1 MTKIFFLFMLNWIE
15 TRPVSF
21 CPGYVQIRQKFFGF
35 QLSIGDTV
43 QTAGSIELFEL
54 GLGPPQVCWVL

>member
-1 MTKIFFLFMLNWIE
+1 MLNWIE

-21 CPGYVQIRQKFFGF
+21 CPGYVQIRQKFFSF

-43 QTAGSIELFEL
+43 QTAGSVELFEL